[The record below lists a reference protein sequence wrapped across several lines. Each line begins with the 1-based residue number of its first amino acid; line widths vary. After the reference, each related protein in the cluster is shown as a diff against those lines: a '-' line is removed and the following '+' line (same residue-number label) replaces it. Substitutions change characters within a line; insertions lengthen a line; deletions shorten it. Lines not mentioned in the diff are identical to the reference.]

1 MTIITRRQALVLVIV
16 MGLLAMS
23 LALSWDVFIDRD
35 QTVSAQEAREQRDAL
50 VSSLT
55 PGAVLYQKFSHYNPH
70 ASTPE
75 TVRETWMRLGPGA
88 SVDAEVSKTYD
99 ANGSDRRD
107 EQRCHLLQRPGPQQV
122 LRDARDCH

>member
-35 QTVSAQEAREQRDAL
+35 QTVSTQEAGQEAREQRDAL

-75 TVRETWMRLGPGA
+75 RHGCA
-88 SVDAEVSKTYD
+88 SARVPALTLRS
-99 ANGSDRRD
+99 A
-107 EQRCHLLQRPGPQQV
+107 RPTTPM
-122 LRDARDCH
+122 AHW